1 MSDFGQE
8 SSKRAKR
15 GRPKKRPEYDRE
27 REIEKLVQQAVTLFE
42 LPFDDRDER
51 PLDAP
56 SINHVSQEMNVS
68 RVKVRKLLITAG
80 YYSSMA
86 SRKIQ
91 GLHDKGLPIE
101 QICERTWLKKQTVNS
116 LLPYRKGVYNLED
129 PPRYAEKCRIFRKR
143 KEACA
148 LLAEHLDEKDCCKV
162 LWEVIM
168 AFEHNPFRTED
179 GRKIEYTID
188 CERLC
193 MGENIFSREE
203 IEKSYHRIRAI
214 LQSDGY
220 ISKENC
226 WCCEELYTVFL
237 PIGACNRKK

>member
-8 SSKRAKR
+8 SSKRAKC

-101 QICERTWLKKQTVNS
+101 QICERTGLKKQTVNS
-116 LLPYRKGVYNLED
+116 LLPYSKGVYNLED

-168 AFEHNPFRTED
+168 AFEHYPFRTED

-188 CERLC
+188 CEQLC

-237 PIGACNRKK
+237 RIGACNRKK